1 MLYNRYLKAFLEVA
15 ETGSFTKA
23 SERLHISSTATMKQL
38 DNLEDEV
45 GCKLLSRTHQ
55 GVRLTEA
62 GNVILDYAR
71 LLVSYSEKAESEA
84 RETIREKARHISVGS
99 SILYPCTPFISLWSR
114 YGVRF
119 PEWSLQVVPFDDT
132 HSEIRNVLDN
142 LGIVFDLMIGVCDA
156 KSWLD
161 RCEFFPTGSTEQCLA
176 VPLNDPL
183 ADKSLISLSDLAER
197 TVMLMHRGDS
207 GTVDRIHE
215 LLGTVP
221 GIHLEETSTYDLDVF
236 NRAATSGTLLVTTR
250 IWEHVHPGL
259 TTISTDWNIS
269 VPYGIV
275 YAKKPSEQVKLLID
289 LIQKAHA

>member
-84 RETIREKARHISVGS
+84 RETLRKNARHISVGS

-142 LGIVFDLMIGVCDA
+142 LGIAFDLMIGVCDA

-161 RCEFFPTGSTEQCLA
+161 RCEFFPIG
-176 VPLNDPL
+176 
-183 ADKSLISLSDLAER
+183 LSDLAER

-250 IWEHVHPGL
+250 IWEHIHPGL